1 MPSATGAVVNS
12 ADSAPAELVET
23 IVVDAQMMGQFVDD
37 GHPDLVDEFVE
48 IPGVVAECEPEQGDP
63 IGQLEAAVLVALG
76 AGNALVEAEQV
87 LGLVLVFDQ
96 DHDVVEQVEDLVGQA
111 VEGVADVLLELFDTD
126 RVHASA
132 G

>member
-1 MPSATGAVVNS
+1 MRSV
-12 ADSAPAELVET
+12 SAPAEFVET
-23 IVVDAQMMGQFVDD
+23 VVVDAQMMGQFVDD
-37 GHPDLVDEFVE
+37 GDPDLVDEFVE
-48 IPGVVAECEPEQGDP
+48 IAGVVAECEPEQGDS
-63 IGQLEAAVLVALG
+63 IRQLEPAVLVPLG
-76 AGNALVEAEQV
+76 ARDALVEAEEI
-87 LGLVLVFDQ
+87 LGLVRVLDE